1 MANRLNVSVS
11 GERGLAASPTDI
23 AHKRRSWLRGDMAL
37 AVLVLL
43 PSIIAVA
50 IFIYGFIGW
59 TFYISTVDWKSVV
72 VDYTFVGLKNWS
84 RMVHD
89 RRFHADL
96 RNLVFYAI
104 GFMGQCIVFGF
115 ILASLLDQKI
125 KGEAFFRTLFIF
137 PFAVS
142 GIVTGVAWRW
152 LMQPTTGI
160 NLIFAKIGL
169 GWFQPQWF
177 ASVDYGIW
185 AVTIAAAW
193 QFTGY
198 VMALYLA
205 GLRGI
210 PNELR
215 EAAAIDGAGT
225 WAIYRFI
232 IIPLLMPVTFT
243 AIVLT
248 GMNSIRVFDLVAA
261 IGGSGAG
268 NAIDTLALNMFQTTF
283 GANRFAL
290 GAAIGA
296 FMLLLA
302 IFLVVPYLMS
312 MQRETER

>member
-1 MANRLNVSVS
+1 MV
-11 GERGLAASPTDI
+11 
-23 AHKRRSWLRGDMAL
+23 L

-50 IFIYGFIGW
+50 IFIYGFIAW
-59 TFYISTVDWKSVV
+59 TFYISVVDWRSVTP
-72 VDYTFVGLKNWS
+72 DYTFVGLKNWI
-84 RMVHD
+84 RMFED
-89 RRFHADL
+89 RRFQTDM
-96 RNLVFYAI
+96 RNLLIYAAGFMSQCIII
-104 GFMGQCIVFGF
+104 GFV
-115 ILASLLDQKI
+115 LASLLDQKI
-125 KGEAFFRTLFIF
+125 KGEAIFRTLFIF

-142 GIVTGVAWRW
+142 AIVTGVAWRW

-160 NLIFAKIGL
+160 NLIFANIGL
-169 GWFQPQWF
+169 DWFQPSWY
-177 ASVDYGIW
+177 ADVKYGMW

-210 PNELR
+210 AVELR

-225 WAIYRFI
+225 WATYRFI

-248 GMNSIRVFDLVAA
+248 GMNAIRVFDIVAA
-261 IGGSGAG
+261 LGGSGAG
-268 NAIDTLALNMFQTTF
+268 FATDTLALNMFQTTF
-283 GANRFAL
+283 SAYRFSL
-290 GAAIGA
+290 GATIGA
-296 FMLLLA
+296 FMMVLA

-312 MQRETER
+312 MQQETER

>member
-1 MANRLNVSVS
+1 MKGDTL
-11 GERGLAASPTDI
+11 I
-23 AHKRRSWLRGDMAL
+23 AI
-37 AVLVLL
+37 LVLS

-50 IFIYGFIGW
+50 IFIYSFIGW
-59 TFYISTVDWKSVV
+59 TFYISVVDWNSVIP
-72 VDYTFVGLKNWS
+72 DYTFVGLKNWI
-84 RMVHD
+84 RLFND

-96 RNLVFYAI
+96 RNLAIYAI
-104 GFMGQCIVFGF
+104 GFMTQCLVFGF
-115 ILASLLDQKI
+115 VLASLLDQKI
-125 KGEAFFRTLFIF
+125 KGEALFRTFFIF

-152 LMQPTTGI
+152 LMQPTTGV
-160 NLIFAKIGL
+160 NLLFANIGL
-169 GWFQPQWF
+169 EAFQPAWY
-177 ASVDYGIW
+177 SHPKLGMW

-210 PNELR
+210 SGEVR

-225 WAIYRFI
+225 FATYRFV

-248 GMNSIRVFDLVAA
+248 GMNSIRVFDLVSA

-268 NAIDTLALNMFQTTF
+268 NVTDTLALNMFQTTF
-283 GANRFAL
+283 GAYRFSL

-296 FMLLLA
+296 FMMFLA
-302 IFLVVPYLMS
+302 AFLVVPYLRS
-312 MQRETER
+312 MRLEVER

>member
-1 MANRLNVSVS
+1 M
-11 GERGLAASPTDI
+11 
-23 AHKRRSWLRGDMAL
+23 
-37 AVLVLL
+37 LVLS

-59 TFYISTVDWKSVV
+59 TFYISTVDWNSVV
-72 VDYTFVGLKNWS
+72 PDYTFVGLKNWI
-84 RMVHD
+84 RLFND
-89 RRFHADL
+89 RRFHADM
-96 RNLVFYAI
+96 RNLVYYAVGFMTQCILI
-104 GFMGQCIVFGF
+104 GFL
-115 ILASLLDQKI
+115 LASLLDQHI
-125 KGEAFFRTLFIF
+125 KGETIFRTIFIF

-152 LMQPTTGI
+152 LMQPSTGI
-160 NLIFAKIGL
+160 NLIFAAIGL
-169 GWFQPQWF
+169 ENFQPVWY
-177 ASVDYGIW
+177 SNPKTGMW
-185 AVTIAAAW
+185 AITIAAAW

-225 WAIYRFI
+225 YATYRHV

-261 IGGSGAG
+261 IGGSGPGFAT
-268 NAIDTLALNMFQTTF
+268 DTLALNMFQTSF
-283 GANRFAL
+283 GAYRLSL
-290 GAAIGA
+290 GAAIGF
-296 FMLLLA
+296 FMILLSA
-302 IFLVVPYLMS
+302 FLVVPYLRS
-312 MQRETER
+312 MRDEVEQ

>member
-1 MANRLNVSVS
+1 
-11 GERGLAASPTDI
+11 
-23 AHKRRSWLRGDMAL
+23 MAL
-37 AVLVLL
+37 AVIVLL

-50 IFIYGFIGW
+50 VFIYGFIGW
-59 TFYISTVDWKSVV
+59 TFYISTVDWKSAMP
-72 VDYTFVGLKNWS
+72 DYTFVGLKNWV
-84 RMVHD
+84 RLFGD
-89 RRFHADL
+89 RRFHADM

-104 GFMGQCIVFGF
+104 GFMGQCILFGF
-115 ILASLLDQKI
+115 LLASLLDQKI
-125 KGEAFFRTLFIF
+125 KGEALFRTVFIF

-142 GIVTGVAWRW
+142 GVVTGVAWRW

-160 NLIFAKIGL
+160 NLLFANIGMD
-169 GWFQPQWF
+169 WFQPTWF
-177 ASVDYGIW
+177 ADVKYGIW

-210 PNELR
+210 PAELK

-225 WAIYRFI
+225 WATYRYV

-243 AIVLT
+243 VIVLT
-248 GMNSIRVFDLVAA
+248 GMNSIRVFDLVAT

-268 NAIDTLALNMFQTTF
+268 FAIDTLAYNMFQTTF
-283 GANRFAL
+283 GAYRFSL

-296 FMLLLA
+296 WMLILA

-312 MQRETER
+312 MQRESER

>member
-1 MANRLNVSVS
+1 MA
-11 GERGLAASPTDI
+11 I
-23 AHKRRSWLRGDMAL
+23 AF
-37 AVLVLL
+37 LVLL

-59 TFYISTVDWKSVV
+59 TFYISTVDWNSSIP
-72 VDYTFVGLKNWS
+72 DFTFVGLKNWL
-84 RMVHD
+84 RMFND
-89 RRFHADL
+89 RRFQMDI
-96 RNLVFYAI
+96 RNLIFYAI
-104 GFMGQCIVFGF
+104 GFMAQCIVVGF

-142 GIVTGVAWRW
+142 GIVTGVAWQW
-152 LMQPTTGI
+152 LMQPATGI

-169 GWFQPQWF
+169 GWLRPNWYSDLQ
-177 ASVDYGIW
+177 YGIW

-225 WAIYRFI
+225 WATYRYI
-232 IIPLLMPVTFT
+232 IIPMLMPVTFT
-243 AIVLT
+243 AFVLT

-261 IGGSGAG
+261 LGGSGAG
-268 NAIDTLALNMFQTTF
+268 NSIDTLALNMFQTTF
-283 GANRFAL
+283 GAYRFSL
-290 GAAIGA
+290 GATIGSV
-296 FMLLLA
+296 MMILA

>member
-1 MANRLNVSVS
+1 
-11 GERGLAASPTDI
+11 LAALFTNTPP
-23 AHKRRSWLRGDMAL
+23 KRRHWLRSDMML

-50 IFIYGFIGW
+50 IFIYGFIAW
-59 TFYISTVDWKSVV
+59 TFYISTVDWKSAV
-72 VDYTFVGLKNWS
+72 VDYTFVGLKNWI
-84 RMVHD
+84 RLFND

-96 RNLVFYAI
+96 RNLLFYAI
-104 GFMGQCIVFGF
+104 GFMSQCIIIGF

-142 GIVTGVAWRW
+142 GVVTGVAWRW

-160 NLIFAKIGL
+160 NLLFAKIGMD
-169 GWFQPQWF
+169 WFQPTWF
-177 ASVDYGIW
+177 ASIEYGIW
-185 AVTIAAAW
+185 AVTIAASW

-215 EAAAIDGAGT
+215 EAAAIDGAGA
-225 WAIYRFI
+225 WATYRFI

-243 AIVLT
+243 ALVLT
-248 GMNSIRVFDLVAA
+248 GMNSIRVFDLVAT

-296 FMLLLA
+296 FMLILA

-312 MQRETER
+312 MQQETER